1 MRAGYHTSGLQNHR
15 LEEALRLVADAGYA
29 VVALTPDV
37 MHLDP
42 FRATAAEVA
51 AIGTLLD
58 RLRLGVVIETGARY
72 LLDPACKHEPTLM
85 TRDPAARALRLD
97 HYRRCARIGA
107 DLGAQVLSFWSGI
120 DRTPGPDSRT
130 CLDEG
135 VAATCEVV
143 RAAGLVPAFEPEPGM
158 AVETVAAYR
167 ELCLRLGAAAP
178 ALTLDIGHLYA
189 VWEGEPV
196 HAIGACADRLAQV
209 HLEDMRRGVHEH
221 LVPGEGNVDFDA
233 VLTALKKSGYGGP
246 VCFELSRSSH
256 RGPEVLRHCKAV
268 WDRVATDLAR

>member
-15 LEEALRLVADAGYA
+15 LEDALRLVADAGYE

-51 AIGTLLD
+51 AIATLLD
-58 RLRLGVVIETGARY
+58 RLQLGVVIETGARF

-85 TRDPAARALRLD
+85 TRDPAGRARRLD
-97 HYRRCARIGA
+97 HYRRCARMGA
-107 DLGAQVLSFWSGI
+107 DLGAGVLSFWSGI
-120 DRTPGPDSRT
+120 DRTPGPDSRAR
-130 CLDEG
+130 LDEG
-135 VAATCEVV
+135 VAATCDLV
-143 RAAGLVPAFEPEPGM
+143 RAAGLVPSFEPEPGM

-167 ELCLRLGAAAP
+167 ELCLRLGSTAP

-189 VWEGEPV
+189 VWEGEPA
-196 HAIGACADRLAQV
+196 HAIGASADRLAQV

-221 LVPGEGNVDFDA
+221 LLPGAGDVDFVG
-233 VLTALKKSGYGGP
+233 VLSALKKAGYEGP
-246 VCFELSRSSH
+246 VCFELSRASH
-256 RGPEVLRHCKAV
+256 LGPVAVQECKAV
-268 WDRVATDLAR
+268 WDRVATQIAR

>member
-15 LEEALRLVADAGYA
+15 LDEALRLVADAGYA

-42 FRATAAEVA
+42 YRATPAEVA
-51 AIGTLLD
+51 AVGTLLD
-58 RLRLGVVIETGARY
+58 RLQLGVVIETGARF
-72 LLDPACKHEPTLM
+72 LLDPARKHEPTLM

-97 HYRRCARIGA
+97 HYRRCAQIGV
-107 DLGAQVLSFWSGI
+107 DLGAKVLSFWSGI
-120 DRTPGPDSRT
+120 DRTPGPDSRAR
-130 CLDEG
+130 LDAG
-135 VAATCEVV
+135 VAATCDLV
-143 RAAGLVPAFEPEPGM
+143 RATGLVPAFEPEPGM

-167 ELCLRLGAAAP
+167 ELCLRLGVGAP
-178 ALTLDIGHLYA
+178 DLTLDIGHLYA
-189 VWEGEPV
+189 VWEGEPAD
-196 HAIGACADRLAQV
+196 AIGACAHRLAQV

-221 LVPGEGNVDFDA
+221 LLPGDGDVDFGA
-233 VLTALKKSGYGGP
+233 VLNALKKAGYDGP

-256 RGPEVLRHCKAV
+256 RAPEALQQCKAV